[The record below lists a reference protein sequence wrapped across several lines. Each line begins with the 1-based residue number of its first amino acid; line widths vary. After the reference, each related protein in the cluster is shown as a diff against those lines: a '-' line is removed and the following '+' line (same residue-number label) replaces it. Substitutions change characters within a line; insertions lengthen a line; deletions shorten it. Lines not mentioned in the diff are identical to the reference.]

1 MKLNQSVF
9 DQKDLWVKKG
19 YEVPKFDRK
28 QAADTTACH
37 PAWLH
42 IGAGNIFRAFQAH
55 GVQKLLNEGLMDTGL
70 IVAESYDPEIIERI
84 YRPYDNMSI
93 LVTLKADGSMD
104 KCVIGSVMESL
115 CMPADMGRLKAI
127 FASPSLQMV
136 SLTITEKGYQISD
149 SDAQLL
155 EPIVRD
161 MECGPNGAGTTLGML
176 VALLFERFNRG
187 AYPLALVSMDNCSH
201 NGEKLRTAVL
211 TIAKGWVDRGF
222 VPEIFLTY
230 ISSPEKISFPWT
242 MIDKIT
248 PRPDSAVMAVLE
260 ADGVEDM
267 ICVET
272 AKHTFIG
279 SYVNAE
285 SCEYLMIEDRFPN
298 GRPPLEAAGFI
309 LTDRETVNR
318 GEQMKVCTCLN
329 PLHTALA
336 VFGCLLGK
344 KTIAQAMEDKVLRK
358 LVMGIGYDEGLP
370 TAADPGVLSPKQFI
384 DDVVCRRLVNP
395 FIPDTPA
402 RIATDTSQKLSV
414 RFGKTIQAYMDDS
427 SKNVSSLK
435 LIPLVF
441 AGWLRYLMGI
451 DDDGQ
456 PMTLSPDPRLEEL
469 TGIMK
474 KLENGKAGVGTQ
486 MSITEILTGDEQR
499 YETLLRPILTK
510 KDIWGADLYEAG
522 LVPEIVSDFAAMIS
536 GPGAVYAL
544 LKRKV
549 ED

>member
-9 DQKDLWVKKG
+9 DQKDLWEKKG
-19 YEVPKFDRK
+19 YAVPRFDRK
-28 QAADTTACH
+28 QAAAATASH
-37 PAWLH
+37 PVWLH

-55 GVQKLLNEGLMDTGL
+55 GVQKLLNAGLMDTGL

-115 CMPADMGRLKAI
+115 CMTDDMGRLRSV
-127 FASPSLQMV
+127 FASPSLQLV
-136 SLTITEKGYQISD
+136 SLTITEKGYQISNGD
-149 SDAQLL
+149 EQLL
-155 EPIVRD
+155 APIARD
-161 MECGPNGAGTTLGML
+161 MECGPDGARTTLGML
-176 VALLFERFNRG
+176 VALLFERFNQG

-201 NGEKLRTAVL
+201 NGQKLRDAVL
-211 TIAKGWVDRGF
+211 VIAKGWADRDF
-222 VPEIFLTY
+222 VPETFLTY
-230 ISSPEKISFPWT
+230 ISAPEKISFPWT

-248 PRPDSAVMAVLE
+248 PRPDPSLVAVLE
-260 ADGVEDM
+260 ADGVEEM
-267 ICVET
+267 ICLET

-279 SYVNAE
+279 TYVNAE
-285 SCEYLMIEDRFPN
+285 SCEYLMIEDSFPN

-309 LTDRETVNR
+309 LTDRKTVNR

-344 KTIAQAMEDKVLRK
+344 KTIAQAMADVVLRK

-370 TAADPGVLSPKQFI
+370 VAEDPGVLSPKQFL
-384 DDVVCRRLVNP
+384 DDVVYRRLVNP

-414 RFGKTIQAYMDDS
+414 RFGKTIRAYMNDS
-427 SKNVSSLK
+427 GKGAGSLK

-441 AGWLRYLMGI
+441 AGWLRYLMGT
-451 DDDGQ
+451 DDDGRR
-456 PMTLSPDPRLEEL
+456 MTLSPDPRLEEL
-469 TGIMK
+469 TGMMK
-474 KLENGKAGVGTQ
+474 KLENGKVGVGTE
-486 MSITEILTGDEQR
+486 MSDAEISTGGEQR
-499 YETLLRPILTK
+499 YEALLRPILTK
-510 KDIWGADLYEAG
+510 TDIWGVDLYEAG
-522 LVPEIVSDFAAMIS
+522 LVPEIVSDFMAMTA
-536 GPGAVYAL
+536 GPGAVYAW